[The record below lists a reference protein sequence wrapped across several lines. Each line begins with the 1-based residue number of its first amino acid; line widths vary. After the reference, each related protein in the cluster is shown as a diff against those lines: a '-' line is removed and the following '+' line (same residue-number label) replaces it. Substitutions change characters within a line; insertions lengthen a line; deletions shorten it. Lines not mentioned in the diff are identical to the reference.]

1 MWLIVTKIEQIRAFT
16 NSNQIITE
24 DIIKNYRLSLRCE
37 NNDNN
42 YKIKEDSFILRAI
55 RQAN

>member
-16 NSNQIITE
+16 NSNQTITE

-42 YKIKEDSFILRAI
+42 YKIKEDSFIF
-55 RQAN
+55 